1 MMPPAPTPPAPR
13 TKTLWSAGRPHFHI
27 ERPFVSVWV
36 AASVLNCSEHRVA
49 AWLED
54 GSLPFAFN
62 IARPGVRRACIR
74 IATAALQGRLC
85 GRQPFAAQPDFLEA
99 TFPPEILVYEPARLA
114 WMMQCDYDHIYNLI
128 RARALSDVGRRSY
141 EVSRE
146 SLLCF
151 LDERSLS

>member
-1 MMPPAPTPPAPR
+1 LPSTSPAQA
-13 TKTLWSAGRPHFHI
+13 
-27 ERPFVSVWV
+27 
-36 AASVLNCSEHRVA
+36 
-49 AWLED
+49 
-54 GSLPFAFN
+54 
-62 IARPGVRRACIR
+62 
-74 IATAALQGRLC
+74 
-85 GRQPFAAQPDFLEA
+85 FAARAFASPPPPSKA
-99 TFPPEILVYEPARLA
+99 AFPPEILVYEPARLA